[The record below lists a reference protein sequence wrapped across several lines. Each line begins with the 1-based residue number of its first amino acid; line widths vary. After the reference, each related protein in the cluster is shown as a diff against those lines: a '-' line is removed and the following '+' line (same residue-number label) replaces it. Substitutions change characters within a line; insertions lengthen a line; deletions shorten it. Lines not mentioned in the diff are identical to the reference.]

1 MHNTSDTKQEQPA
14 TLEELSALVQE
25 VVKQNKK
32 IQSRLTWMAATG
44 TLKLLFW
51 LIPLVLAFV
60 YLPPLINQGFAQYQK
75 WINASRQPGA
85 TGTLPLIPQVSPE
98 QIEQVLKI
106 LQQSQNPNR

>member
-1 MHNTSDTKQEQPA
+1 MA

-25 VVKQNKK
+25 VINQNKK
-32 IQSRLTWMAATG
+32 IQHRLTWMAVTG

-60 YLPPLINQGFAQYQK
+60 YLPSLISQGFEQYQK
-75 WINASRQPGA
+75 WMNISRQPGVNGA
-85 TGTLPLIPQVSPE
+85 APLIPQVSPE

-106 LQQSQNPNR
+106 LQQTQNPTR

>member
-1 MHNTSDTKQEQPA
+1 MSTTPDTKQEHSP

-32 IQSRLTWMAATG
+32 IQSRLTWMAVTG

-60 YLPPLINQGFAQYQK
+60 YLPTIISEGFEQYKK
-75 WINASRQPGA
+75 WFNVSRQAGA
-85 TGTLPLIPQVSPE
+85 TGTAPFVIPQVSPE
-98 QIEQVLKI
+98 QVEQVLKI
-106 LQQSQNPNR
+106 LQQSPKQ